1 MADSYNIITNTII
14 AIILF
19 QHTFMSA
26 LGPGVF
32 QQCQAEDEEEIRNL
46 ARQTRWTEDGE
57 VRDDQGMCISSI

>member
-1 MADSYNIITNTII
+1 
-14 AIILF
+14 
-19 QHTFMSA
+19 MSA
-26 LGPGVF
+26 LGSGVF